1 MESEDFCLVERVHLT
16 AFGRV
21 HRATALAHL
30 PSPTETEFRTGSNKL
45 LLPSVTVALAG
56 NLTLSRSIFLGFC

>member
-1 MESEDFCLVERVHLT
+1 MESEDFCLEEPVFPT

-21 HRATALAHL
+21 HHDESLAHL
-30 PSPTETEFRTGSNKL
+30 PSPTETEFRTGSTKL